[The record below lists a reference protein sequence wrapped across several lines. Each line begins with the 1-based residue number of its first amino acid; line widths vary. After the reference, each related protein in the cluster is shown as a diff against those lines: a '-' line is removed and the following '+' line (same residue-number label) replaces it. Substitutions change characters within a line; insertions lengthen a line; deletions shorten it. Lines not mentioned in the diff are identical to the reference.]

1 MRKRRFRS
9 AGRHTGQPESVQ
21 GMGKVLSLLLD
32 FFQVHNILCS
42 KNQKVHEEPKG
53 NTMGH
58 VNTQITLKNIR
69 DVFKAKEGIIK
80 EPEIRQATID
90 VMVDTGATMLVIDEQ
105 LFRQL
110 GLDVMGERRITLAN
124 DTKETC
130 KLTEPVEINWGN
142 RSVAMSA
149 IVIEDASDFLLG
161 VLPLEGM
168 DLMVDTVNQK
178 LVGVHGDDPIYLAK
192 LLGN

>member
-1 MRKRRFRS
+1 
-9 AGRHTGQPESVQ
+9 
-21 GMGKVLSLLLD
+21 
-32 FFQVHNILCS
+32 
-42 KNQKVHEEPKG
+42 
-53 NTMGH
+53 MGH
-58 VNTQITLKNIR
+58 VNTQITLKNID
-69 DVFKAKEGIIK
+69 DVKQAKKGNL
-80 EPEIRQATID
+80 PENKIRQATVD
-90 VMVDTGATMLVIDEQ
+90 VMVDTGATMLVINKL
-105 LFRQL
+105 LFQQL

-124 DTKETC
+124 DTKEMC

-149 IVIEDASDFLLG
+149 IVREDASDFLLG